1 MRIGIPTEI
10 KPNEGRVALTPQAAA
25 ELVKHGHEVYLETG
39 AGIAS
44 GYPDADY
51 QAASIRMVASAAELY
66 DQAQMIVKVKEP
78 IAAEYALL
86 KSDHVLF
93 SFLHLA
99 ANPTLARVLQE
110 KQLTAV
116 AFETIEENGRLPLL
130 MPMSEIAGRLAVQI
144 GATLLHSPQGGRG
157 VMLGGLAGA
166 ERGRVVVLG
175 AGAAGGQS
183 VEVAAALGA
192 EVIVFDLSWEK
203 LTRMHALGPNI
214 TALAPNHAAITEAI
228 RHADLVIGAV
238 LVPGAR
244 APKLVTKE
252 MVRQMQ
258 TGSVIIDI
266 SVDQGGC
273 IETIRPTDYTKPTY
287 IQDGVI
293 HFGVTN
299 MPGVVPRTATQVL
312 SSVLLPYVLRL
323 ASKDKAS
330 ADPVMRTGINVASG
344 QVVHPAVAA
353 ALA

>member
-330 ADPVMRTGINVASG
+330 ADPGMRTGINVASG